1 MFVKT
6 MLITTIWIILY
17 DVLCKQKAG
26 HCPTSHAVAVSFVP
40 IQVLFDFLFDFPLK
54 RLPIPFMIGISGFL
68 DDSLSLTMEGSLN
81 KYPLSLSTSL

>member
-40 IQVLFDFLFDFPLK
+40 IQVLFDFLFDFPL
-54 RLPIPFMIGISGFL
+54 PFWQKAA
-68 DDSLSLTMEGSLN
+68 DSFYDRNIRILG
-81 KYPLSLSTSL
+81 

>member
-40 IQVLFDFLFDFPLK
+40 IQVLFDFLFDFH
-54 RLPIPFMIGISGFL
+54 LPF
-68 DDSLSLTMEGSLN
+68 
-81 KYPLSLSTSL
+81 